1 MPSGLEAVDRIV
13 RGFLSMVVES
23 LNVDRDSLRHITH
36 HIVNVFLQLTPH
48 TISQVHNTCCVL
60 QVKKLSF
67 SSGFRVRLIF

>member
-48 TISQVHNTCCVL
+48 FGYV
-60 QVKKLSF
+60 SF
-67 SSGFRVRLIF
+67 FSIVPLGFFR